1 VIAGNCSLEELQR
14 APSAAV
20 NCALCLD
27 LGYAIGSAMRDAF
40 GTPLNS
46 TILPYGIAATERWI
60 LGAAKYINKTDE
72 AKALME
78 REYKSIKEEYEQV
91 LSHLVG
97 KTAIIEGHDAIKSL
111 SIAHMLER
119 DFKMRAIVYN
129 FHPWSAEA
137 RETSIDYLLE
147 TGLDPEILITK
158 GTLALGKYESMQQT
172 EAELLE
178 FLGSLNPR
186 ETVYFGSSLA
196 FPNIPLVDLN
206 AILNRPRFGYR
217 GALKVAKCIKTSL
230 DYAFR
235 PRSAMSKR
243 IVFPKDSGLVS
254 VQSLTGKLAQD
265 MPDCTMYAGKRRK
278 GQCSMN

>member
-1 VIAGNCSLEELQR
+1 MQ
-14 APSAAV
+14 
-20 NCALCLD
+20 
-27 LGYAIGSAMRDAF
+27 
-40 GTPLNS
+40 
-46 TILPYGIAATERWI
+46 
-60 LGAAKYINKTDE
+60 
-72 AKALME
+72 
-78 REYKSIKEEYEQV
+78 REYESIKDEYEKV
-91 LSHLVG
+91 LTHMEG

-158 GTLALGKYESMQQT
+158 GTLALGKYESMQQV

-178 FLGSLNPR
+178 LLGSINPI
-186 ETVYFGSSLA
+186 ETVYFGSSLS

-217 GALKVAKCIKTSL
+217 GALKVAKCIKASL
-230 DYAFR
+230 DYGFR

-243 IVFPKDSGLVS
+243 IVFPKNSGLVS

-265 MPDCTMYAGKRRK
+265 MPDCTMYAGQRRK
-278 GQCSMN
+278 GQCMMS